1 MGSQTFY
8 HRIAR
13 AGRPLVTILE
23 DPKKVFSKIQIIRCI
38 YHCIHTNWNC
48 ICIQISIT
56 GLILL
61 PTIPGPNYII
71 GSEISGINRKKIL
84 VRIKMQYSCFA
95 FILLSP
101 VIMLGFISYYHI
113 DFEKLEIVEQPE
125 IGEPTI
131 YFFIGLLSL
140 DSFEFLYKRT

>member
-1 MGSQTFY
+1 
-8 HRIAR
+8 
-13 AGRPLVTILE
+13 
-23 DPKKVFSKIQIIRCI
+23 
-38 YHCIHTNWNC
+38 
-48 ICIQISIT
+48 
-56 GLILL
+56 
-61 PTIPGPNYII
+61 
-71 GSEISGINRKKIL
+71 
-84 VRIKMQYSCFA
+84 MQYSCFA

-140 DSFEFLYKRT
+140 DSFEFLYKRTLKFSYGPYDMAALF